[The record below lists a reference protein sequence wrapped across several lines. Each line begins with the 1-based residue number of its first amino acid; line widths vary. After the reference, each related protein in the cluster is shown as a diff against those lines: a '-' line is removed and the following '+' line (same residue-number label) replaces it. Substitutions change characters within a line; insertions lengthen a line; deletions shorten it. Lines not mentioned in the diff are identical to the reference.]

1 MKLSWSSGLIRCLLS
16 TERLVH
22 TTVPWRGHGERR
34 SIFLK
39 FVPYGLHYTDRRYDN
54 TRAGLNT
61 LQREILSYPEVF
73 LNEARNRASP
83 YFDEGKEL
91 GEWTPLPVHARM

>member
-1 MKLSWSSGLIRCLLS
+1 M
-16 TERLVH
+16 H
-22 TTVPWRGHGERR
+22 TTVPWVGRGQRR

-54 TRAGLNT
+54 TAAGLSQ
-61 LQREILSYPEVF
+61 LQREILSYPEGEVF

-91 GEWTPLPVHARM
+91 GEWTPLPAHARM